1 MNIVT
6 LRKLHIGHGIPAV
19 IVPIAE
25 SSREGI
31 LAMGKILRQSDADAV
46 EWRADLYDGIGDAD
60 GVLSLL
66 YELRRLLG
74 DMPLIFTCR
83 TVKEGGRADMG
94 DEEYAGFNRAV
105 LDSGYADAIDI
116 EVLSSGEQAAELIR
130 EIRKAGRVSIGS
142 CHLMNMPNRDDL
154 EDMLKAIHGTGADI
168 TKLAAM
174 AESTEDALSLMGAA
188 RRAKARGI
196 GPLIAIAMGE
206 QGMMSRIL
214 AEMAGSD
221 AVFASAGKASAPG
234 QLSLGA
240 MREILKTIHE
250 NIG

>member
-1 MNIVT
+1 MSTVT
-6 LRKLHIGHGIPAV
+6 LRNLHIGRGIPAV

-25 SSREGI
+25 QSREGI
-31 LAMGKILRQSDADAV
+31 LAMGKRLSQSEADAV
-46 EWRADLYDGIGDAD
+46 EWRADFYDGIGDAD

-105 LDSGYADAIDI
+105 LDSGCADAIDI
-116 EVLSSGEQAAELIR
+116 EVLSYREAAGLIR
-130 EIRKAGRVSIGS
+130 DIRAQGCVSIGS

-154 EDMLKAIHGTGADI
+154 EDMLKAIQGTGADI

-174 AESTEDALSLMGAA
+174 AESTEDALILMGAA
-188 RRAKARGI
+188 RRAKAQGI
-196 GPLIAIAMGE
+196 SPLIAIAMGE
-206 QGMMSRIL
+206 QGMISRIL
-214 AEMAGSD
+214 AELAGSD
-221 AVFASAGKASAPG
+221 AVFATAGKGSAPG
-234 QLSLGA
+234 QLSLGT
-240 MREILKTIHE
+240 MREILKTVHE

>member
-6 LRKLHIGHGIPAV
+6 LRNLHIGHGIPAV

-46 EWRADLYDGIGDAD
+46 EWRADYYEGLTEDSL
-60 GVLSLL
+60 VSLL
-66 YELRRLLG
+66 EELRSCLG
-74 DMPLIFTCR
+74 DMPLIFTLR
-83 TVKEGGRADMG
+83 TAREGGMADISV
-94 DEEYAGFNRAV
+94 EQYAKLNRAV
-105 LDSGYADAIDI
+105 FYSGYADAIDI

-154 EDMLKAIHGTGADI
+154 EDMLKAIQGTGADI

-174 AESTEDALSLMGAA
+174 AQSVDEALILMGAA
-188 RRAKARGI
+188 RRAKAQGI
-196 GPLIAIAMGE
+196 SPLIAIAMGE

-221 AVFASAGKASAPG
+221 AVFASAGKASSPG
-234 QLSLGA
+234 QLSIGA
-240 MREILKTIHE
+240 MREILKTVHE
-250 NIG
+250 NIR